1 MSNSKITH
9 AFSVPEQE
17 KIIFCL
23 QNNDMLTMNLNNFSE
38 VAILKNNN
46 PLDLEKS
53 YMENYVVRSLRLKL
67 SDTHIRYLLV
77 TQNGSTLVSDFLGEK
92 VSPFLL
98 F

>member
-1 MSNSKITH
+1 
-9 AFSVPEQE
+9 
-17 KIIFCL
+17 
-23 QNNDMLTMNLNNFSE
+23 MNLNNFSE
-38 VAILKNNN
+38 VSILKNNN

-53 YMENYVVRSLRLKL
+53 YMENYIVRSLRLKL